1 MTTREKIPHTARFL
15 MAFHTAGGTRTAP
28 TAPAAQEVTV
38 SDPFAT
44 ATEAAAPIVDLRSP
58 RQRELMDSLI
68 AQLGELDHEV
78 SLAALN
84 YTDKMTTAGKWTPGW
99 EGNASAW
106 ISRMIAKVEELKN
119 AKRAAQAAR
128 AEDGQR
134 PEPTTQPV
142 ELEDGMYL
150 LDGQVIKVV
159 HAIHGSGRQYGKR
172 LVAPEAPGENG
183 SWERVPG
190 IVNRLTPA
198 HKMDLVKAM
207 ELGEVYG
214 CCVRCAK
221 GLTKESSIRQQMGD
235 TCASKF

>member
-84 YTDKMTTAGKWTPGW
+84 YTDKMTTAGRWTPGRD
-99 EGNASAW
+99 GNASDW
-106 ISRMIAKVEELKN
+106 ISRMIAKVKELKD
-119 AKRAAQAAR
+119 AKRAAQAA
-128 AEDGQR
+128 
-134 PEPTTQPV
+134 QPV